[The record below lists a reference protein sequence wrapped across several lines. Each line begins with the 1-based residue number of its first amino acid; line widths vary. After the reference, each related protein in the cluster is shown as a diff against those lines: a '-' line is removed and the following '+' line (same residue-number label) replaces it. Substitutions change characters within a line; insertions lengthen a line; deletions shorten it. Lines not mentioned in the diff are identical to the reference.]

1 MEKKSIGTNLL
12 KIALPLL
19 LGGAI
24 LYWMYRDFDFRTVGH
39 VMLHNMNWTWMLLS
53 FPFGILAQMIR
64 GWRWKQTLEP
74 MFRGAEEESR
84 YEEEESRYEVRGTR
98 YENTSAAA
106 SSGEGNLV
114 PRTSYLV
121 PRKNTPEK
129 NTSAAASSG
138 EGNLVPR
145 TSHLVPRK
153 NTPRKN
159 TPRTSTCVNAVF
171 LSYAVSLIIPR
182 IGEFTRC
189 GVLKRWEDISFSK
202 ALGTVVTERAV
213 DTIVVMLYSGLILLI
228 EMSVFGSFFRKT
240 GTSIDRIL
248 SSFSLTGYLV
258 TAVCGVAAL
267 ILLHLLLKNLSIYN
281 KVKTTLSGIWE
292 GVLSLRGV
300 KDLPLYLL
308 FSVGI
313 WVCYFLHY
321 YLTFFCFDFTADLGI
336 GCALV
341 SFVVAN
347 FAVIVPTPNGA
358 GPWHFAIKTML
369 ILYGVQDE
377 QALFFVLIVH
387 TVQTLLVVALG
398 IYAWGALLFSRR
410 NLEERFRGE
419 RREERGE
426 RLLQNQR
433 EERDY
438 SRIRERR
445 EERD

>member
-1 MEKKSIGTNLL
+1 MEWKKLGSNLL
-12 KIALPLL
+12 KVIMPLF

-24 LYWMYRDFDFRTVGH
+24 LYWMYHDFDFQTVGH
-39 VMLHNMNWTWMLLS
+39 VMLHEMDWTWMLLS
-53 FPFGILAQMIR
+53 FPFGILAQMMR

-74 MFRGAEEESR
+74 IFSFEERGKATGRRAELGNERRKEEQS
-84 YEEEESRYEVRGTR
+84 SRYEVR
-98 YENTSAAA
+98 A
-106 SSGEGNLV
+106 SIC
-114 PRTSYLV
+114 
-121 PRKNTPEK
+121 
-129 NTSAAASSG
+129 
-138 EGNLVPR
+138 
-145 TSHLVPRK
+145 H
-153 NTPRKN
+153 
-159 TPRTSTCVNAVF
+159 NAVF
-171 LSYAVSLIIPR
+171 LSYAVSLVIPR

-189 GVLKRWEDISFSK
+189 GVLKRWEGISFSK

-213 DTIVVMLYSGLILLI
+213 DTLIVMLYSGLILLF

-240 GTSIDRIL
+240 GTSMDRIL

-258 TAVCGVAAL
+258 TAICAVAAAL
-267 ILLHLLLKNLSIYN
+267 LLHLLLKKLSIYN

-292 GVLSLRGV
+292 GVLSLRGIRN
-300 KDLPLYLL
+300 LPLYLF
-308 FSVGI
+308 FSIGI

-387 TVQTLLVVALG
+387 TVQTMLMVALG
-398 IYAWGALLFSRR
+398 VWGWLSLSFTPKKV
-410 NLEERFRGE
+410 GHP
-419 RREERGE
+419 
-426 RLLQNQR
+426 
-433 EERDY
+433 
-438 SRIRERR
+438 I
-445 EERD
+445 